1 MSLSSRVFPQLN
13 ESEEQDILSVCTR
26 IEASAGTAVLRKGD
40 GGGDLYVVETGVF
53 KVYEDEAGEE
63 YVIAL
68 LNPGD
73 VFGEL
78 SFLDGSPRSA
88 SVRAQSDGSLLKLER
103 SAIPSLVLRNPY
115 TATRLL
121 FSLASIVSARLRKA
135 DEALA
140 NLAFGQQEASC
151 EELHSLAAE
160 MYREVFAELSRY
172 PRGAD

>member
-1 MSLSSRVFPQLN
+1 MSLDRRVFPQLN
-13 ESEEQDILSVCTR
+13 ESEESEILSVCTR
-26 IEASAGTAVLRKGD
+26 IAASAGTAVLRKGD
-40 GGGDLYVVETGVF
+40 AGGDLYIVESGVF
-53 KVYEDEAGEE
+53 KVYEDDAGEE
-63 YVIAL
+63 FVLAL

-88 SVRAQSDGSLLKLER
+88 SVRAQSDGALLRLER
-103 SAIPSLVLRNPY
+103 SAIPSLVLKNPY

-140 NLAFGQQEASC
+140 NLAFGQEEASC
-151 EELHSLAAE
+151 EELHQLAAE
-160 MYREVFAELSRY
+160 MYREVFTELS
-172 PRGAD
+172 GHSKD